1 MVHRFGRCEDLLLA
15 AGLGVAA
22 GDDHAVVVE
31 LVFVDAEPL
40 GVLGAQSCHH
50 GDNVFDHVL
59 AEDGNLLLV
68 VAEAAHAV
76 IAQLDKVLIAHLFGH
91 PVAHMHHPVEDVVQL
106 RLVGLQTPAQDLKA
120 LPAGVPVRVLGVF
133 HQHCA
138 GERFAAE
145 LKFHAGHQLGVLAD
159 KLVLLNHLLHD
170 LLAHGFAADFHGA
183 EQNRGEGL
191 FKLGAERRVEQRALV
206 FHDVIAHLGADFVVI
221 IVFRHIEFICCVDGI
236 AHVGQ
241 GGVGVIL
248 EVGLQI
254 ILSRGEDLLNA
265 VRAADAGDHV
275 LHHSL
280 DLFERYASVGKLG
293 NFHAFPPSFR
303 SRAKAQSGMIDCRC
317 HAGSSIML
325 LYLFYHVTSKGSRA
339 ARGMLYFSPEA

>member
-1 MVHRFGRCEDLLLA
+1 MRH
-15 AGLGVAA
+15 
-22 GDDHAVVVE
+22 
-31 LVFVDAEPL
+31 
-40 GVLGAQSCHH
+40 
-50 GDNVFDHVL
+50 
-59 AEDGNLLLV
+59 LLLV
-68 VAEAAHAV
+68 VAEAAHAIV
-76 IAQLDKVLIAHLFGH
+76 AEFDEILVAHLLGH
-91 PVAHMHHPVEDVVQL
+91 AVAHLDHAVKDVVQL
-106 RLVGLQTPAQDLKA
+106 RLVRLKAAAEHLIA
-120 LPAGVPVRVLGVF
+120 LPARLAVGVLGVF

-145 LKFHAGHQLGVLAD
+145 LKFHASHQLGVLAD
-159 KLVLLNHLLHD
+159 KLVLLHHLLHD

-317 HAGSSIML
+317 HAGISIML

-339 ARGMLYFSPEA
+339 ARGMLYFLPEA